1 MNAMNKDLL
10 TPNVGKKHA
19 VFDIV
24 LTNKRNNTPF
34 FYIYRHNNYKCL
46 QQMSFR

>member
-24 LTNKRNNTPF
+24 LTNTRNNTPIF
-34 FYIYRHNNYKCL
+34 LYL
-46 QQMSFR
+46 QTQQF